1 MLRIEHF
8 GHVLEIAFSV
18 SAIFYYFELRELAE
32 DRLRRA
38 IDAYQSAVALA
49 TEQFK
54 GTIPEGVRASAKNP
68 YGGLLA
74 IRRDPL
80 WLQREKA
87 QIQARG
93 DKALTSSLID
103 SSVLMILR
111 WTPYLTS
118 TLVVISTTC
127 SLGALIYSGFNPDLE
142 IGWKLM
148 TLVLVLSYSSISWN
162 LIFYVL
168 LLPLLLKG
176 RPTLQSRDKILG
188 AANLTGV

>member
-1 MLRIEHF
+1 MLSIEHF
-8 GHVLEIAFSV
+8 GHVLAIAFSV
-18 SAIFYYFELRELAE
+18 SAIFYYVELRELAE

-49 TEQFK
+49 DDQFK
-54 GTIPEGVRASAKNP
+54 ETILEDFEASTMHPHGGILALRPDPPWLAKK
-68 YGGLLA
+68 
-74 IRRDPL
+74 
-80 WLQREKA
+80 KA
-87 QIQARG
+87 TIQERG
-93 DKALTSSLID
+93 NKALTSSLID
-103 SSVLMILR
+103 SSLLMILR

-176 RPTLQSRDKILG
+176 RPTPQSR
-188 AANLTGV
+188 N